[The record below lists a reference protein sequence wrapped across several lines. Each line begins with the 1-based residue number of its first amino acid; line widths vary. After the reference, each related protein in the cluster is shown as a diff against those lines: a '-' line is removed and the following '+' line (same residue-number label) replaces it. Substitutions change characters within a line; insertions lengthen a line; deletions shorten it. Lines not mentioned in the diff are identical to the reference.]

1 MKIPRL
7 FRKLT
12 PIFGIAC
19 GVFLLAASIFGIA
32 EWKTLAAVSGTLM
45 GISFV
50 LTFVFLIGSIVIRN
64 LENALLRRFGEPA
77 TATVLAV
84 ADVNERDNY
93 VYVYR
98 VKLEV
103 HPSGGEPFVA
113 VAEDAIRFSN
123 YLSTGD
129 TVSVKYDPPTKEV
142 ALVMPKKI
150 KVKKEDF

>member
-7 FRKLT
+7 FRKLA

-32 EWKTLAAVSGTLM
+32 EWKTLAAASGILM
-45 GISFV
+45 AVSFV
-50 LTFVFLIGSIVIRN
+50 LAFVFLIGSIVVRN
-64 LENALLRRFGEPA
+64 LENALIRRFGEPA
-77 TATVLAV
+77 TAMVRAV
-84 ADVNERDNY
+84 EGINERDNR
-93 VYVYR
+93 VSVYR

-103 HPSGGEPFVA
+103 HPSSGESFVS
-113 VAEDAIRFSN
+113 VAEDAIRMSN
-123 YLSTGD
+123 YLSPGD
-129 TVSVKYDPPTKEV
+129 SVSVKYDPSTKEV